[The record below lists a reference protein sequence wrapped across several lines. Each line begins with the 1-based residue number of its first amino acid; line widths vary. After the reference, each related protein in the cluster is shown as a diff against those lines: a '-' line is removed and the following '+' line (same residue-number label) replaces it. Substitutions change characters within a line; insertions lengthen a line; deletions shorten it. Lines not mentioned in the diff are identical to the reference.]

1 MEKLLKIFAA
11 LRRAFES
18 TTWKWFQPKGWQDL
32 RDVYKWD
39 DVKDLSPNEYSGI
52 LNTFEYKYDKI
63 QGLLDNTQPVDE
75 PQYFFKDLTTDRD
88 CDNWARQWVIYYRY
102 HKIPCQEWIVTNR
115 KHPFTKSH
123 LVAVANEGDGWRLL
137 NYYRSPYSFPTVED
151 ALNELDRSPSYPN
164 SERLQCLYRDW
175 PVEE

>member
-1 MEKLLKIFAA
+1 MERLLKIFAA
-11 LRRAFES
+11 LRRMFES
-18 TTWKWFQPKGWQDL
+18 TTWKWFQPKGWKDL
-32 RDVYKWD
+32 PDIDKWD
-39 DVKDLSPNEYSGI
+39 DIKDLSPEEYSKV
-52 LNTFEYKYDKI
+52 LNKYEYKYDKI

-102 HKIPCQEWIVTNR
+102 HKKPIQEWIVTNK

-123 LVAVANEGDGWRLL
+123 LVAVVNEGDGWRLL
-137 NYYRSPYSFPTVED
+137 NYHRSPNVYETVEE
-151 ALNELDRSPSYPN
+151 ALGELNRSKSYPD
-164 SERLQCLYRDW
+164 SERIQALYRDW

>member
-1 MEKLLKIFAA
+1 M
-11 LRRAFES
+11 FES
-18 TTWKWFQPKGWQDL
+18 TTWKWFQPKGWKDL
-32 RDVYKWD
+32 PDIDKWED
-39 DVKDLSPNEYSGI
+39 IKDLSPEEYSKA
-52 LNTFEYKYDKI
+52 LNKYEYKYDKI

-102 HKIPCQEWIVTNR
+102 HKKPIQEWIVTNK

-123 LVAVANEGDGWRLL
+123 LVAVVNEGDGWRLL
-137 NYYRSPYSFPTVED
+137 NYHRSPNVYETVEE
-151 ALNELDRSPSYPN
+151 ALGELNRSKSYPD
-164 SERLQCLYRDW
+164 SERIQALYRDW

>member
-1 MEKLLKIFAA
+1 M
-11 LRRAFES
+11 FES
-18 TTWKWFQPKGWQDL
+18 TTWKWFQPKGWKDL
-32 RDVYKWD
+32 PDIDKWED
-39 DVKDLSPNEYSGI
+39 IKDLSPEEYSRV
-52 LNTFEYKYDKI
+52 LNKYEYKYDKI

-102 HKIPCQEWIVTNR
+102 HKKPIQEWIVTNK

-123 LVAVANEGDGWRLL
+123 LVAVVNEGDGWRLL
-137 NYYRSPYSFPTVED
+137 NYHRSPNVYETVEE
-151 ALNELDRSPSYPN
+151 ALGELNRSKSYPD
-164 SERLQCLYRDW
+164 SERIQALYRDW

>member
-1 MEKLLKIFAA
+1 M
-11 LRRAFES
+11 FES
-18 TTWKWFQPKGWQDL
+18 TTWKWFQPKGWKDL
-32 RDVYKWD
+32 PDIDKWD
-39 DVKDLSPNEYSGI
+39 DIKDLSPEEYSKV
-52 LNTFEYKYDKI
+52 LNKYEYKYDKI

-102 HKIPCQEWIVTNR
+102 HKKPIQEWIVTNK

-123 LVAVANEGDGWRLL
+123 LVAVVNEGDGWRLL
-137 NYYRSPYSFPTVED
+137 NYHRSPNVYETVEE
-151 ALNELDRSPSYPN
+151 ALGELNRSKSYPD
-164 SERLQCLYRDW
+164 SERIQALYRDW